1 MDVADEYEYGELVY
15 DMSIAE
21 GSTIT
26 ISCGD
31 TDYITITGPPGS
43 EAVLPISIEEVGTR
57 PNSFTNAPNV
67 TVDDSVLNIEV
78 SDEWPAQTDGTMN
91 IYWFIAVVELAAEQ

>member
-1 MDVADEYEYGELVY
+1 MDMADEYDYGELVY

-26 ISCGD
+26 ISCGNTGD
-31 TDYITITGPPGS
+31 ITITAPPGNG
-43 EAVLPISIEEVGTR
+43 AVLPISIIEVGTR
-57 PNSFTNAPNV
+57 PNSISNAPNV

-78 SDEWPAQTDGTMN
+78 PDE
-91 IYWFIAVVELAAEQ
+91 